1 MYRGETKANYPYFLC
16 KKPSFT
22 PPKTSISSEKSWLED
37 DVPFEMVPFFW
48 WHVSFQCNKN
58 VLQSNLCQ
66 GLDIGPTFTDNGG
79 FSWCFESFA

>member
-37 DVPFEMVPFFW
+37 DVPFEMVPFFGDML
-48 WHVSFQCNKN
+48 VFSVTKMFSKVICVR
-58 VLQSNLCQ
+58 VL
-66 GLDIGPTFTDNGG
+66 T
-79 FSWCFESFA
+79 